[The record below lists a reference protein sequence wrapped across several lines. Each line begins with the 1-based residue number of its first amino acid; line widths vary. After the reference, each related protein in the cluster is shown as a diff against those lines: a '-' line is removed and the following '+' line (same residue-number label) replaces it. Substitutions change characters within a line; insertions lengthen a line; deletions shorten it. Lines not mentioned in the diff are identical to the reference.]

1 MRLVDS
7 AGDMAPE
14 IRDCPPWAR
23 AVCYQLHMYGNRPG
37 RMPAIIRWLTRMY
50 GSGMDSDGDGDRQQ
64 D

>member
-1 MRLVDS
+1 
-7 AGDMAPE
+7 MAPE